1 MNNKICLILL
11 TFILGFS
18 VIAGCKGSEDL
29 IVAKD
34 GDTVKVHYT
43 GTLDDGSI
51 FDTSRDREPLEFI
64 LGSGSMIAGFDR
76 AVNGMQVGEI
86 KTVTIPTN
94 EAYGPHREE
103 LVLIIERDRLQEG
116 LEPTIGQQLEMRQPD
131 GRIIT
136 VVVTNVSDNSITVDA
151 NHALAGK
158 DLTFEIE
165 LVEIN

>member
-1 MNNKICLILL
+1 MNNKICLIIL
-11 TFILGFS
+11 TFILVFS

-64 LGSGSMIAGFDR
+64 LGSGNMIAGFDK
-76 AVNGMQVGEI
+76 AVNGMQIGEI
-86 KTVTIPTN
+86 KTVTIPSD
-94 EAYGPHREE
+94 EAYGTHRDD
-103 LVLIIERDRLQEG
+103 LVWIIERDKLPEG
-116 LEPTIGQQLEMRQPD
+116 FEPTIGQQLELGLSSGGKAM
-131 GRIIT
+131 
-136 VVVTNVSDNSITVDA
+136 VVVTDVSSASITVDA
-151 NHALAGK
+151 NHRLADK

-165 LVEIN
+165 LVEIS

>member
-1 MNNKICLILL
+1 MYKKFCLFSFV
-11 TFILGFS
+11 FILGFS
-18 VIAGCKGSEDL
+18 FITGCTRSEEL
-29 IVAKD
+29 IMAKD
-34 GDTVKVHYT
+34 GDIVKVHYK
-43 GTLDDGSI
+43 GMVDDGSV
-51 FDTSRDREPLEFI
+51 FDTSKDREPLEFI

-76 AVNGMQVGEI
+76 AVNGMQVGGI

>member
-1 MNNKICLILL
+1 MLKNVCLVLL

-18 VIAGCKGSEDL
+18 IMAGCKGNGDL

-51 FDTSRDREPLEFI
+51 FDTSRNREPLEFI
-64 LGSGSMIAGFDR
+64 LGSGNMIVGFDK
-76 AVNGMQVGEI
+76 AVNGMQIGEI

-94 EAYGPHREE
+94 EAYGEYRDD
-103 LVLIIERDRLQEG
+103 LVWVIERDKLPEG
-116 LEPTIGQQLEMRQPD
+116 LSPTIGQQLELGLSSGGQA
-131 GRIIT
+131 I
-136 VVVTNVSDNSITVDA
+136 VVVTDVSEASITVDA
-151 NHALAGK
+151 NHKLAGK